1 MEDLQADNV
10 KKENDKKNNF
20 INNEILSRIIY
31 FLLLWSPSTE
41 AVFFLFFL
49 SRVDRLIFFFLW
61 PIVTDSW
68 KRKERQPVENRR
80 SRIRAFDTISLSI
93 ILRSFDP
100 VFMWA
105 HIKERERA
113 HRQDLKSRI
122 INWLIVMHGFLSMNG
137 RVINWRSKW
146 SPSSDPAS

>member
-1 MEDLQADNV
+1 MEDLQDNV

-80 SRIRAFDTISLSI
+80 SRIHRSAIFSGIFFCVTINCFPFTI
-93 ILRSFDP
+93 DWRR
-100 VFMWA
+100 
-105 HIKERERA
+105 HKIK
-113 HRQDLKSRI
+113 DSR
-122 INWLIVMHGFLSMNG
+122 
-137 RVINWRSKW
+137 RWRSTDGFVNFNKK
-146 SPSSDPAS
+146 